1 MYKFNPTASHFYAL
15 IVDGTAVNVYGAK
28 VRITDFN
35 TKNYSAENLQVNSVL
50 LDNNRQMI
58 TISSFAELEKAMR
71 YFNGIKEDTYVF
83 SGMRE
88 GTYEQFI
95 ISSENYPVFFK
106 EKNTQAYLKFFKENY
121 QSNKP

>member
-1 MYKFNPTASHFYAL
+1 
-15 IVDGTAVNVYGAK
+15 VNVYGAK

-35 TKNYSAENLQVNSVL
+35 TKNYSVENLQVNSVL

-58 TISSFAELEKAMR
+58 TVSSFAEIEKARR
-71 YFNGIKEDTYVF
+71 YFDGIKQDTYVF

-88 GTYEQFI
+88 GTYDQFI

-106 EKNTQAYLKFFKENY
+106 EKNTLAYLKFFTENY
-121 QSNKP
+121 LKE